1 MTDGISAEDRLER
14 LLYVLPAAG
23 RQDGATLEELAR
35 ALHTTEKRILEDLEQ
50 VTERAYYHPGGWP
63 DDVSILIDAG
73 RVRVFHA
80 SGFDRPVGLSPR
92 ETLCLAL
99 ALRSTA
105 AASHVSDGE
114 KRAELLRRVET
125 HLAAL
130 PPGAEDDRSPD
141 PVHAGDLEPDPAGIR
156 ETLLAATRDRHACA
170 IVYAKPSAHDLE
182 VRVIHPY
189 AILHA
194 GGEWYVIALCTVKE
208 GIRAFRIDRIVD
220 AAEAEVT
227 FEVPADFDPLEHVD
241 GHRVYR
247 ADDDVTVRVR
257 YSPRIA
263 RWVREGMAGWTTDWV
278 EEEDGGLVASHHVAD
293 PHWVVNHALT
303 YGAEAEIL
311 EPEEMRAL
319 VREVVGRMV
328 G

>member
-1 MTDGISAEDRLER
+1 MTEGTGARDRLER
-14 LLYVLPAAG
+14 LMYVLPAAG
-23 RQDGATLEELAR
+23 REDGATLEELAR
-35 ALHTTEKRILEDLEQ
+35 ALDTTKERILEDLEQ

-63 DDVSILIDAG
+63 DDVSILIEAG
-73 RVRVFHA
+73 RVRVLHA
-80 SGFDRPVGLSPR
+80 SGFDRPVRLSPR

-105 AASHVSDGE
+105 AASHVADSE
-114 KRAELLRRVET
+114 KRAELLRRAER

-130 PPGAEDDRSPD
+130 PPGAEDEGPPD
-141 PVHAGDLEPDPAGIR
+141 AVHAGDLEPDPAGIR

-170 IVYAKPSAHDLE
+170 IVYAKASADDLE
-182 VRVIHPY
+182 VRVVHPY

-208 GIRAFRIDRIVD
+208 GIRVFRIDRIVD
-220 AAEAEVT
+220 AAEADAT
-227 FEVPADFDPLEHVD
+227 FEVPDDFDPLAYVH

-247 ADDDVTVRVR
+247 ADDDVKVRVR

-263 RWVREGMAGWTTDWV
+263 RWVREGMVGWTTDWM
-278 EEEDGGLVASHHVAD
+278 EDDDGGLVASHRVAD

-311 EPEEMRAL
+311 EPEEMRDL